1 MAGINIDVI
10 SNALPDSLKSKGAV
24 KLGTVILNQALV
36 LSGRVT
42 VPLNNL
48 QSQFKEGTCPPKEEL
63 QKILEQRNNIVD
75 SLNKTGAILDKTTLA
90 LTGFSTLFNLFLGI
104 KSSLKT
110 TVSVL
115 NTAKIVANQIVKAAP
130 VAPGAVV
137 SAINDLSDA
146 ALALDKKSND
156 ITFDN
161 LGESKLKPLQDD
173 INTATIYVALTSSI
187 LKSIVTLINAVDEP
201 LKKCLQSANMP
212 GDFISLSKE
221 IDTLIQIQDE
231 AGQTQNQTTYQGF
244 VLEIQTVPYNSTIN
258 QRRAVAKNSQGIVM
272 VQTPLSFSTNA
283 QTLINELKLIID
295 KNNLKA

>member
-10 SNALPDSLKSKGAV
+10 NNALPDSLKSKGAV
-24 KLGTVILNQALV
+24 KLGTIILNQALV

-63 QKILEQRNNIVD
+63 QKILDQRNNIVE
-75 SLNKTGAILDKTTLA
+75 SLNNTGIILDKTTLA
-90 LTGFSTLFNLFLGI
+90 LTGFSTLFDLFLGI
-104 KSSLKT
+104 KFSLKN
-110 TVSVL
+110 TVAVL
-115 NTAKIVANQIVKAAP
+115 NTAKLVANQIVKTAP
-130 VAPGAVV
+130 VVPGAVV

-146 ALALDKKSND
+146 ALALDKKSTD

-161 LGESKLKPLQDD
+161 LGESKLSPLQDG

-187 LKSIVTLINAVDEP
+187 LKSIVTLLNAVDAP
-201 LKKCLQSANMP
+201 LKKCLESANMP
-212 GDFISLSKE
+212 GELVSLSKE
-221 IDTLIQIQDE
+221 IDTLSKLQDE
-231 AGQTQNQTTYQGF
+231 AEQSQNQTTYQGF

-283 QTLINELKLIID
+283 QTLINELKFIID
-295 KNNLKA
+295 KDNLKA